1 MTLDCSFESAFM
13 KDYERQLNMTYA
25 SSDREWFIDILKRE
39 LEVEDGLIHKDKYK
53 GTIIHLHVVV
63 FRKKLSV

>member
-25 SSDREWFIDILKRE
+25 SSDREWFIDILNRE

-53 GTIIHLHVVV
+53 GTIMH
-63 FRKKLSV
+63 